1 MVDARIKF
9 MQPDEDTAFGH
20 HLKEVTRYLNIGIP
34 SFTGTYNATLPE
46 EERWM
51 IQVHVPG
58 RTFTP
63 VTEPI
68 EFSFDAP
75 TWSLGKSMAAHIT
88 MGRIGEVYH
97 KDLKD
102 TICQICGRQDE
113 QWEMISTR
121 KDRSIAAFIQELN
134 QHIRCQENQMCA
146 GMTDLKKAMTRIT
159 ELEEELKA
167 TREDYMEEIIVL
179 VEKNDD
185 LTRKLG
191 VFMGDTAPGGE
202 DDSST
207 CWENYIIIDHTDSD
221 PDDSDDD
228 YVDEAGANIMESST
242 DQFF

>member
-1 MVDARIKF
+1 MADARIKF
-9 MQPDEDTAFGH
+9 TQPDEDTPFGR

-46 EERWM
+46 QERWM
-51 IQVHVPG
+51 IQLQVPG

-75 TWSLGKSMAAHIT
+75 TWSLGKSMEAHIT

-97 KDLKD
+97 NDLKD
-102 TICQICGRQDE
+102 TIYQICGRRDE

-134 QHIRCQENQMCA
+134 QHIRRQENQMCTC
-146 GMTDLKKAMTRIT
+146 MKDLKKAMTRIT

-167 TREDYMEEIIVL
+167 TREDYMEEIVVL
-179 VEKNDD
+179 VEKSDD

-191 VFMGDTAPGGE
+191 VFMGDPAPGGE
-202 DDSST
+202 DDDST
-207 CWENYIIIDHTDSD
+207 CLENYIIIDNTDSD

-228 YVDEAGANIMESST
+228 YVDEAGADIMESST